1 MTKEEY
7 IAFLPRCYDEED
19 VNFLLELASKEL
31 NPMDE
36 FAVILAAQDRKKEMR
51 REVEK

>member
-1 MTKEEY
+1 MTKDEY

-31 NPMDE
+31 NPIDE
-36 FAVILAAQDRKKEMR
+36 FAVILAAEERKQEMR
-51 REVEK
+51 REVK